1 MDYKFNEADF
11 SISEKIEI
19 LLRQLNMT
27 QTDLAEK
34 IAKSTGKK
42 ITPLAV
48 HFRIENDCWQEDEIK
63 DIANTCGIKYYFG
76 FDYGNYKRDILLGRY
91 YLPVSTQ
98 VRCLLR
104 DTGLNQTELAER
116 LDTTKMAVNNKLRRG
131 NWTQK
136 GLYQFAKA
144 LGVKPCVSFILE
156 DGTEI

>member
-1 MDYKFNEADF
+1 MSYEFTEADF

-19 LLRQLNMT
+19 LLRKLNMT

-34 IAKSTGKK
+34 LDD
-42 ITPLAV
+42 TPLAI
-48 HFRIENDCWQEDEIK
+48 HFRIENDCWQESEIQ
-63 DIANTCGIKYYFG
+63 DIANACGIKYYFG

-104 DTGLNQTELAER
+104 DTGLTQTELAER
-116 LDTTKMAVNNKLRRG
+116 LDMTKMAVNNKLRRG

-144 LGVKPCVSFILE
+144 LNVRPCVSFILE